1 MWIIIQIYSE
11 ILYSYEL
18 YYAKIFKLYNGNIV
32 MAGDKGIYTYDNTGT
47 NLLITNRVKDFV
59 GLSNSTNYDVIIDG
73 NNVVYEVTTI
83 STSNKY
89 YNISSIDLEN
99 VKIF

>member
-1 MWIIIQIYSE
+1 
-11 ILYSYEL
+11 
-18 YYAKIFKLYNGNIV
+18 

-59 GLSNSTNYDVIIDG
+59 GLSNSTDYDVIIDG
-73 NNVVYEVTTI
+73 NNVVYEVTKI

-89 YNISSIDLEN
+89 YNISSIDFGECEN
-99 VKIF
+99 ILKKHYNIDYLKVFKIDIKLNY

>member
-1 MWIIIQIYSE
+1 
-11 ILYSYEL
+11 
-18 YYAKIFKLYNGNIV
+18 

-89 YNISSIDLEN
+89 YNISSIDFGECEN
-99 VKIF
+99 ILKKHYNIDYLKVFKIDIKLNY